1 MRGVEQ
7 VRAELEGRV
16 GLGLEHAVGVKAVFA
31 DKAVVDADGEEWKL
45 VEAAAAK
52 LGIEAEIT
60 PGLPGLIGSH
70 FFPIKHKTDQSK
82 TLPFAYLLVLDY
94 ADCTLK
100 HTIDHEHIAGED
112 FHRIRYIANNLGQAL
127 DNVHTNGSIHADF
140 KPHNAAFV
148 GNDWKLLDFDVFCK
162 RSKPFGSKTPSSGYC
177 PPEMAKVLLAA
188 TDQATGKVNT
198 PLLEPL
204 LKEYVA
210 SEAHDLWSF
219 GVVLYHLCFGT
230 PLWKTDIHDNVD
242 LEGLQVLASMSDPP
256 LRKALDKA
264 LNKGE
269 IRSASDNLKAAAA
282 LLRKLLEPDKKKR
295 LEHFELTDR
304 PMQAVIEE
312 PFFQL
317 GRIEAGEVMKKLE
330 VLVAQNNR
338 IEQII
343 TEIDA
348 RTITIE
354 GLQRATITKMDKH
367 ASSLRA
373 CIQAAV
379 DDTVPTAFVILSHK
393 PGTTPPQGVLD
404 EVKAKLKETAEQ
416 LLAEESTSA
425 DFLKCGGHMLS
436 LYHHGAGAIGT
447 LKGAISDPKAFAL
460 EKLKEHAVNTLFLS
474 LVCEVCWM
482 PQEEAY
488 EITVQG
494 DTCQKVMPIAKAT
507 LSTIKAL
514 NGLAVLT
521 QCFFPGLPSI
531 PKSVLDEAKATIDQ
545 FDVESSVAEF
555 DEVQSVLA
563 KDGDRE
569 QGKQDGYCRR
579 QFKQLLAKED
589 PKNEWAKLKRAILP
603 EGKSIWMCECC
614 TKVFE
619 EPGNKNKSYED
630 LRDLCKSQALSTFK
644 MDEVVPETV
653 VGGGGGGDGD
663 GVGSGG
669 DDGVAS
675 GRALEVH
682 TGEQELEAHDGNAYI
697 QQVEVEPGEEAAASP
712 VAMASTVSKGT
723 DNKDVQ
729 AREEARVERAKTCPA
744 TLVICSLQ

>member
-1 MRGVEQ
+1 
-7 VRAELEGRV
+7 
-16 GLGLEHAVGVKAVFA
+16 
-31 DKAVVDADGEEWKL
+31 
-45 VEAAAAK
+45 
-52 LGIEAEIT
+52 
-60 PGLPGLIGSH
+60 
-70 FFPIKHKTDQSK
+70 
-82 TLPFAYLLVLDY
+82 
-94 ADCTLK
+94 
-100 HTIDHEHIAGED
+100 
-112 FHRIRYIANNLGQAL
+112 
-127 DNVHTNGSIHADF
+127 
-140 KPHNAAFV
+140 
-148 GNDWKLLDFDVFCK
+148 
-162 RSKPFGSKTPSSGYC
+162 
-177 PPEMAKVLLAA
+177 
-188 TDQATGKVNT
+188 
-198 PLLEPL
+198 
-204 LKEYVA
+204 
-210 SEAHDLWSF
+210 
-219 GVVLYHLCFGT
+219 
-230 PLWKTDIHDNVD
+230 
-242 LEGLQVLASMSDPP
+242 
-256 LRKALDKA
+256 
-264 LNKGE
+264 
-269 IRSASDNLKAAAA
+269 
-282 LLRKLLEPDKKKR
+282 
-295 LEHFELTDR
+295 
-304 PMQAVIEE
+304 
-312 PFFQL
+312 
-317 GRIEAGEVMKKLE
+317 
-330 VLVAQNNR
+330 
-338 IEQII
+338 
-343 TEIDA
+343 
-348 RTITIE
+348 
-354 GLQRATITKMDKH
+354 
-367 ASSLRA
+367 
-373 CIQAAV
+373 
-379 DDTVPTAFVILSHK
+379 
-393 PGTTPPQGVLD
+393 
-404 EVKAKLKETAEQ
+404 
-416 LLAEESTSA
+416 LAEESTSA

-663 GVGSGG
+663 GVGSDG

>member
-663 GVGSGG
+663 GVGSDG